1 MRCRNILKR
10 IGAMLLCMMIFL
22 GNIPIVYAA
31 DDGEEET
38 PAGELSFI
46 YYDMYGQNGE
56 DLFSVTVEPE
66 TLTAGEEVLVTVDYS
81 GNFGWTAEVITE
93 SAELPFEMSSES
105 ISFEMPEENVTIV
118 LRELEEYEKGELSGE
133 DSVLGEDI
141 GKDHGVTTSKE
152 YEPDISLGKSARW
165 TDIEKGL
172 AELILT
178 EKDTS
183 DWSDNPSDYIIVL
196 DRTRTMAID
205 DACAW
210 PKFEQK
216 IVAENSVCLN
226 PTHYYYYRNQAV
238 RLIDYKNG
246 QYIHSGEAFHIS
258 ENSATKLW
266 NHHLNSSGDRITPSL
281 ANGCYDRLTLAQ
293 NSIKSIMDVLDSQN
307 KNELAGGKKNRVM
320 YWSFSG
326 PTYSDMDYHED
337 GLWNEVPEFTTD
349 IATAKNNIRYESH
362 AGTYYNNSFER
373 ILTKIREKQSDPE
386 YQNIPTKVIFV
397 SDGLQSDDDKNYTS
411 QLASNIKALPNT
423 KIYTILI
430 GNDGG
435 SAAGQLLQSYATDSS
450 CFATVSYNWNAF
462 VSTITAIQKD
472 QFEIGAVEKIL
483 TDKIDTRYWEVVGA
497 PVLTDENGSAQLD
510 SLGSSLTWRIPTGEG
525 KTYTCK
531 LKLKLKDE
539 YRYLLSDTF
548 YPTNLDAESADE
560 ILIKND
566 PEKAGAVLTYKIHG
580 GKYDK
585 ESRKVG
591 VQTPE
596 LKYGTVQVS
605 GTKHWTVTGSH
616 AERLKVSLKRT
627 MPGST
632 TAVEVN
638 NTITNVTKHWNY
650 AFAVRQMPDGT
661 TYPLIKY
668 NNAGNEITYQIA
680 EAVPEYYIQVHK
692 TDKKE
697 NGKLI
702 CDLYNEPYK
711 IKAQLTKVDEETK
724 NPLSGAEFTVYT
736 WSKKEKTYVPYKGTT
751 DFGAAPCETGT
762 MNGAEKAV
770 QLKEIEKGT
779 YMTPVWLYYCEDNEG
794 KYRIIETKAPAG
806 YFGDWKE
813 AENVGSDSTVAD
825 KNVYDFQISAEVS
838 KNKETISISNA
849 EDGTFTDQRV
859 LATLEFS
866 KNDLESKDLIPQADA
881 SLVGAEYELY
891 AAEDIVHQDGT
902 TGVLQEKDTRIP
914 LRHTG
919 FQNGVRIYCYDPD
932 GTDTLLID
940 NVNRIR
946 IEKLELGNYYLKEK
960 KAGEGYLIDPSI
972 YPVDLSYQ
980 GEKIQTVTIE
990 DYKVYEQVKKQALT
1004 FYKITGTDKTDRL
1017 DPLEGAKFS
1026 VYLVSELADGKYKE
1040 VPDEEL
1046 VQKIIDEFRDPTSL
1060 DYGAL
1065 RKCTPAVIY
1074 EESDS
1079 ADVTEGRLVKKVTYQ
1094 DGTCQEAPEKE
1105 NAYLAAELESDERGI
1120 VRTPKLPYG
1129 RYLIVETTVPEN
1141 LIATRPFIVNVTGD
1155 DEDQTVD
1162 GDEQGEALDDL
1173 VLLMDRP
1180 VKSLIRI
1187 RKADTFSSQ
1196 TVLKEGAAYLIRD
1209 IEGAWFDYVTAEM
1222 TTAQKKAY
1230 KDTYGDLVVQYSQG
1244 ISLGTKEN
1252 PFVTKK
1258 MFSDTDEVTDVYIE
1272 TPKELPAGIYEL
1284 EEIQAPEGYVLQGY
1298 EGVIGKKEGLPG
1310 NKTFYETE
1318 NSGHWKETPQGK
1330 TRFLVSSSE
1339 ASYDRKIGAFVV
1351 DVRQKNEPA
1360 IGKISIYAE
1369 GEVLTDAKQEGSTF
1383 LTQLLEKIAE
1393 FFKGFSKEPSG
1404 EKEMTAEELDAF
1416 KDYVFTYEMKPMA
1429 GAEFEIHAAE
1439 DIYSQEGEGHAEKLF
1454 EKGALVTTLISDEN
1468 GQTWTGQEDWEKTDI
1483 AKGLPLGTYTVTQKK
1498 TAEGFY
1504 LSEEDQK
1511 PREVK
1516 ITYAGQEV
1524 PVIYRDTSYSNP
1536 RQQIKLEVKKT
1547 DAQTKATLA
1556 GAYFGLYAAED
1567 IVNEKGRI
1575 IAAKDTLLS
1584 VAKTFLKENGE
1595 IENAVFSPDLP
1606 LGNYYVKELKAPL
1619 GYQIDQKSSTV
1630 EAGYAG
1636 AAIEVLEKTI
1646 EIENQKLPI
1655 VEEPKLEPEPEPEPE
1670 EKPVEIYEAPKPVE
1684 PAKTSDAEAPIF
1696 WVLLLFTSVT
1706 GFGIMAALKRR
1717 KQ

>member
-1 MRCRNILKR
+1 MRRGNLLQR
-10 IGAMLLCMMIFL
+10 IGALLLCTIILL
-22 GNIPIVYAA
+22 GNVPEVHAA
-31 DDGEEET
+31 ET
-38 PAGELSFI
+38 EPEDPPAGELSFT
-46 YYDMYGQNGE
+46 YYDMYGQDGE
-56 DLFSVTVEPE
+56 ALFSLTVEPE
-66 TLTAGEEVLVTVDYS
+66 IPAVGEEVLLSVDYS
-81 GNFGWTAEVITE
+81 GNFGWTAEVTTE
-93 SAELPFEMSSES
+93 SAELPFEMNSES
-105 ISFEMPEENVTIV
+105 ISFEMPEENVSIV
-118 LRELEEYEKGELSGE
+118 FRELEEYDKGELSGE
-133 DSVLGEDI
+133 DSALGEDV
-141 GKDHGVTTSKE
+141 GKDHGVTTSKA

-172 AELILT
+172 AELTLT

-205 DACAW
+205 DTCAW
-210 PKFEQK
+210 PDFSPGLGG
-216 IVAENSVCLN
+216 ENSVCLN
-226 PTHYYYYRNQAV
+226 PAHYYYYRNQAV

-246 QYIHSGEAFHIS
+246 QYINSGESFHIS
-258 ENSATKLW
+258 SGSTTKLW
-266 NHHLNSSGDRITPSL
+266 NQHLNSSGDRITPSL

-293 NSIKSIMDVLDSQN
+293 NSIRSIMDVLDSQN

-326 PTYSDMDYHED
+326 PTFADMEVHPD

-349 IATAKNNIRYESH
+349 ISAAKNSLRYESY

-373 ILTKIREKQSDPE
+373 ILEKLQEKQRDPE

-397 SDGLQSDDDKNYTS
+397 SDGLQSDENKQYTS
-411 QLASNIKALPNT
+411 QLASRIKAQPNT

-435 SAAGQLLQSYATDSS
+435 SAAGQLLQSYATDPG
-450 CFATVSYNWNAF
+450 CFATVSYNWNTF
-462 VSTITAIQKD
+462 VNTITAIQKD

-483 TDKIDTRYWEVVGA
+483 TDKIDIRYWEAAGS

-510 SLGSSLTWRIPTGEG
+510 PSGSVLTWRIPTGEG

-548 YPTNLDAESADE
+548 YPTNADE
-560 ILIKND
+560 EDADEVLIQND
-566 PEKAGAVLTYKIHG
+566 PEKAGAVLSYKIKG

-605 GTKHWTVTGSH
+605 GTKHWTVTGSS

-632 TAVEVN
+632 VAVEVN
-638 NTITNVTKHWNY
+638 NTTTNVTKHWGY
-650 AFAVRQMPDGT
+650 TFTVRQMPDGT

-668 NNAGNEITYQIA
+668 NNAGNEIAYQIT
-680 EAVPEYYIQVHK
+680 ETVPEHYVQIHK
-692 TDKKE
+692 TEKKE

-702 CDLYNEPYK
+702 FDLYNEPYK
-711 IKAQLTKVDEETK
+711 IKAQLTKADEETK

-736 WSKKEKTYVPYKGTT
+736 WSKKEKAYVPYRGTT
-751 DFGAAPCETGT
+751 DFGTVPCEMGT

-770 QLKEIEKGT
+770 RLKETEKGI
-779 YMTPVWLYYCEDNEG
+779 YVTPVWLYYSDDNEG
-794 KYRIIETKAPAG
+794 KYRIIETRAPEG

-813 AENVGSDSTVAD
+813 KEKVGQDSSETD
-825 KNVYDFQISAEVS
+825 KNVYDFQISGDVT
-838 KNKETISISNA
+838 KNKETILISNA

-859 LATLEFS
+859 IAKLEFS
-866 KNDLESKDLIPQADA
+866 KNDLETKDRIPQAEA
-881 SLVGAEYELY
+881 VLAGAEYELY
-891 AAEDIVHQDGT
+891 AAEAIVHQDGT
-902 TGVLQEKDTRIP
+902 TGVLHEQDAKIP

-919 FQNGVRIYCYDPD
+919 FQNGVSIYCYDPD

-940 NVNRIR
+940 SNDRIR
-946 IEKLELGNYYLKEK
+946 IENLELGKYYLKEK
-960 KAGEGYLIDPSI
+960 KAGEGYLIDPSH
-972 YPVDLSYQ
+972 YLVDLSYQ
-980 GEKIQTVTIE
+980 GEKIETVTIE
-990 DYKVYEQVKKQALT
+990 DYKVYEQVKKQSLS
-1004 FYKITGTDKTDRL
+1004 FYKVTGTDRTDRL
-1017 DPLEGAKFS
+1017 DPLEDAKFS
-1026 VYLVSELADGKYKE
+1026 IYLVSELADGKYKE

-1060 DYGAL
+1060 DYREL
-1065 RKCTPAVIY
+1065 RKYSPAVIY

-1079 ADVTEGRLVKKVTYQ
+1079 ADVTEGRLVKRVTYQ

-1120 VRTPKLPYG
+1120 VRTPQLPYG

-1141 LIATRPFIVNVTGD
+1141 KIATRPFVVNVTGD

-1162 GDEQGEALDDL
+1162 GDGLGETLDDL
-1173 VLLMDRP
+1173 VILMDRP
-1180 VKSLIRI
+1180 VKALIRI
-1187 RKADTFSSQ
+1187 RKADSLSSR

-1209 IEGAWFDYVTAEM
+1209 IEGAWFDYITAEM
-1222 TTAQKKAY
+1222 TTDQKKAY
-1230 KDTYGDLVVQYSQG
+1230 KEIYGDLVVQYSQG
-1244 ISLGTKEN
+1244 TYLGTEEN

-1258 MFSDTDEVTDVYIE
+1258 MSSDTDDVTDVYIE
-1272 TPKELPAGIYEL
+1272 TPKELPAGLYEL
-1284 EEIQAPEGYVLQGY
+1284 EEIQAPEGYVRQGY
-1298 EGVIGKKEGLPG
+1298 EGVIAKKEGLSG
-1310 NKTFYETE
+1310 NETFYETE
-1318 NSGHWKETPQGK
+1318 TDGQWKETPQGK

-1339 ASYDRKIGAFVV
+1339 ASYDRKIGSFVV

-1360 IGKISIYAE
+1360 VGKISIYAE

-1383 LTQLLEKIAE
+1383 LTQLLEKITE
-1393 FFKGFSKEPSG
+1393 FFKSFSKEPSV
-1404 EKEMTAEELDAF
+1404 EKEMTAQELDEF
-1416 KDYVFTYEMKPMA
+1416 KDYVFIYEMEPME
-1429 GAEFEIHAAE
+1429 GAEFEIRAAE

-1454 EKGALVTTLISDEN
+1454 EKGALVMTLISDEN
-1468 GQTWTGQEDWEKTDI
+1468 GKTWTGQEDWEGTDI
-1483 AKGLPLGTYTVTQKK
+1483 AKGLPLGTYTVTQTK

-1516 ITYAGQEV
+1516 ISYAGQEV

-1536 RQQIKLEVKKT
+1536 RQQVKLEVKKT
-1547 DAQTKATLA
+1547 DAQTRATLA

-1567 IVNEKGRI
+1567 ICNEKGRI
-1575 IAAKDTLLS
+1575 LAKKDTLLS
-1584 VAKTFLKENGE
+1584 VTKTVLTDNNE
-1595 IENAVFSPDLP
+1595 IENAVFSPDFP

-1619 GYQIDQKSSTV
+1619 GYQINPENFTV

-1636 AAIEVLEKTI
+1636 AAVKVLKKTI
-1646 EIENQKLPI
+1646 EVQDQKLP
-1655 VEEPKLEPEPEPEPE
+1655 VKEQE
-1670 EKPVEIYEAPKPVE
+1670 PVERYDAPKPVSA
-1684 PAKTSDAEAPIF
+1684 PDTSDPGSMT
-1696 WVLLLFTSVT
+1696 VLMLCLMLSFAGSV
-1706 GFGIMAALKRR
+1706 GVFVR
-1717 KQ
+1717 KHRKY